1 MIGDLDDFI
10 VVEEDVI
17 VFKVKNVVRDYRDVK
32 LVSVFVI
39 GGGGYVVIEVFNIR
53 LNSVM

>member
-39 GGGGYVVIEVFNIR
+39 GEGGYVVIEVFNIR